1 MIKLTKPINLNG
13 TELRQE
19 LNAAGVKISDEPSSI
34 KLDADGNLWLDIAD
48 KDETKAKAIVDAHNG
63 TTIAPEPTVADKLQS
78 VGLNV
83 EDLKAALGL

>member
-1 MIKLTKPINLNG
+1 MIKFDKPINLNG

-19 LNAAGVKISDEPSSI
+19 LNAIGVVITDRPSSV
-34 KLDADGNLWLDIAD
+34 KVDNGDLWLDIAVKD
-48 KDETKAKAIVDAHNG
+48 KTKAQAIVDAHNG
-63 TTIAPEPTVADKLQS
+63 TTVPPKPTVADKLQS